1 MEGIGISPVEV
12 HRSLLNVLRA
22 LPEALEEDGRAHI
35 VYKIRRRAFVNLIT
49 SAKPDGEIVSVVT
62 LKVDPTERES
72 LLAIG
77 HPFFRLGSSTAENWI
92 GYVIDQYTDW
102 DEIRELATDSFCLAA
117 PKRLADLVKAQN
129 PAP

>member
-1 MEGIGISPVEV
+1 VVSIGIPVVEV
-12 HRSLLNVLRA
+12 HSALLNVLRA

-35 VYKIRRRAFVNLIT
+35 AFKIRRRSFLNLVT
-49 SAKPDGEIVSVVT
+49 TANPDGEIVSVVT
-62 LKVDPTERES
+62 VKVGPAERES

-102 DEIRELATDSFCLAA
+102 DEIRELVADSYCLAA
-117 PKRLADLVKAQN
+117 PKRLSDLVKAQN